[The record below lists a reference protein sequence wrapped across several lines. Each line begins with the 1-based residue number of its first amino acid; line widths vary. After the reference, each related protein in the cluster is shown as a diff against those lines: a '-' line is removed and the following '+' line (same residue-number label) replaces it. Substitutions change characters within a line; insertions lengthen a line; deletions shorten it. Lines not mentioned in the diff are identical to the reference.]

1 MPTPFFSPDRPCTL
15 FLIRHGE
22 IEETYQRIFGGCR
35 IDMGLSP
42 LGLRQAEAA
51 GRWMDA
57 HRVDRLYASPMR
69 RAQLTLAPMAAR
81 KGLTPVNLADLREVD
96 FGEWTGCAW
105 DELKARFGV
114 DARDWLTQLDS
125 GRVKDAETGDQLLA
139 RVAPCL
145 RRILDESAGQSAAVV
160 CHGGIVRALL
170 ALLLQIPL
178 PKTACFRVEYG
189 SITTVHIQPDKV
201 HRVEIEH
208 LNVRPL
214 EGAGAVRDL

>member
-1 MPTPFFSPDRPCTL
+1 M
-15 FLIRHGE
+15 
-22 IEETYQRIFGGCR
+22 Q
-35 IDMGLSP
+35 
-42 LGLRQAEAA
+42 
-51 GRWMDA
+51 
-57 HRVDRLYASPMR
+57 

-81 KGLTPVNLADLREVD
+81 KALTAINLPDLREVD

-105 DELKARFGV
+105 DELKTRFGV
-114 DARDWLTQLDS
+114 DARDWLTQLDT